1 MKRIMEISFLVLAF
15 RNLGRHKAKTVLT
28 TISVSLTVF
37 LFVALESY
45 NLGTILD
52 IKRYMLLYESGAAM
66 ISAKTDHENKK
77 EEPLREG
84 IQDYRNLVSELER
97 AGFRAA
103 PRARVSGMLS
113 GKEDPLP
120 LTLIAI
126 DPDREKAVFR
136 NHAYVVKG
144 EFVREGRSDIVIGR
158 TLALDLGVDVGDT
171 VFFTAPLT
179 KEDSRGGIVRFTQR
193 IALRVGGILNTPNV
207 TVNTGLGYVA
217 LEAMQGEEGL
227 ILDGRVTEICLRDA
241 KATERDLVLET
252 ESPANV
258 RRRLSG
264 ILPDTLMVTG
274 WDEGAKEFLALADG
288 LRLATFV
295 TLPVFLVLGLLGIGN
310 TMAIAIKQRGREI
323 GMLRALGMHNSEI
336 TRSLVYES
344 GLIGFI
350 GTVIGIALGLA
361 LTGYLVYRGIDITPA
376 LEAGLE
382 SIDSRKAYIIHSA
395 WSPRS
400 YAFVSVLVP
409 AFCAFFSLFPSR
421 KALRADI
428 AETLRTEFL

>member
-310 TMAIAIKQRGREI
+310 TMA
-323 GMLRALGMHNSEI
+323 SP
-336 TRSLVYES
+336 SSS
-344 GLIGFI
+344 G
-350 GTVIGIALGLA
+350 
-361 LTGYLVYRGIDITPA
+361 
-376 LEAGLE
+376 AGK
-382 SIDSRKAYIIHSA
+382 SGCYAPWACTI
-395 WSPRS
+395 PR
-400 YAFVSVLVP
+400 
-409 AFCAFFSLFPSR
+409 
-421 KALRADI
+421 
-428 AETLRTEFL
+428 